1 MPIALV
7 DCNNFYA
14 SCEQLFQ
21 PQLLGRPLVVLS
33 NNDGCVVARSAEA
46 KALGI
51 PMGAPWH
58 TLKDLARRHG
68 VVAISSNYTLYA
80 DLSARV
86 MRILSHYSPVQ
97 EVYSIDECFLD
108 LSGDPSPTRSA
119 HTIHWEVA
127 RLTGIGVGVG
137 VAATK
142 TLAKF
147 ANHCAKKRPEFAGVC
162 PLFELSPA
170 EINRLLAWAPVGEV
184 WGVGGKITARLGDLG
199 IRTALDLKRAA
210 PARMRSAFSV
220 TLERT
225 VRELNGETCLGLMAG
240 PSTRKQIL
248 SSRSFCQLIAE
259 LSPLEEAVASH
270 ATRAAE
276 KLRRQDL
283 VTGTVGVFL
292 KTNPFR
298 KDQPQYEG
306 GLNMP
311 LPPTSDTRLIAQTA
325 LKGLRALYRPG
336 FAYHKAGVLLTDLV
350 LSGQRQADLFEDPVQ
365 RDKSQALMKAI
376 DRINAAIGG
385 GTVKLLA
392 EGTSPSWAMRSE
404 KRSSRFT
411 TRLGEL
417 PVART
422 KEEGTGES

>member
-21 PQLLGRPLVVLS
+21 PQLLGKPLVVLS

-68 VVAISSNYTLYA
+68 VVALSSNYTLYA

-86 MRILSHYSPVQ
+86 MRILSHYSPLQ

-108 LSGDPSPTRSA
+108 LAGDPSPTRSG
-119 HTIHWEVA
+119 HTIHREVR

-137 VAATK
+137 LAATK

-162 PLFELSPA
+162 PLFELPSA
-170 EINRLLAWAPVGEV
+170 DIDHLLAWAPVGEV
-184 WGVGGKITARLGDLG
+184 WGVGGRIAARLGDLG
-199 IRTALDLKRAA
+199 IRTALDLKRAT

-240 PSTRKQIL
+240 PATRKQIL
-248 SSRSFCQLIAE
+248 SSRSFGQLIGE

-276 KLRRQDL
+276 KLRRQGL
-283 VTGTVGVFL
+283 VAGTVGVIL
-292 KTNPFR
+292 RTNPFR
-298 KDQPQYEG
+298 ADQLQYEG
-306 GLNMP
+306 GLN
-311 LPPTSDTRLIAQTA
+311 LPVTPTDDTRLIAQAA
-325 LKGLRALYRPG
+325 LKGLRAIYRPG
-336 FAYHKAGVLLTDLV
+336 FAYQKTGVLLTDLV
-350 LSGQRQADLFEDPVQ
+350 PSGQRQPDLFEDLVQ
-365 RDKSQALMKAI
+365 TQKSKALMEAM
-376 DRINAAIGG
+376 DRINGAMGR
-385 GTVKLLA
+385 GTIKLSS
-392 EGTSPSWAMRSE
+392 EGSDCRWAMRSE
-404 KRSSRFT
+404 NRTPRYT
-411 TRLGEL
+411 TRLEEL
-417 PVART
+417 AVAR
-422 KEEGTGES
+422 SR

>member
-1 MPIALV
+1 MPIALI

-21 PQLLGRPLVVLS
+21 PQLLGKPLVVLS

-58 TLKDLARRHG
+58 SLKDLARRHG
-68 VVAISSNYTLYA
+68 VVALSSNYTLYA

-108 LSGDPSPTRSA
+108 LAGDPSPTRSG
-119 HTIHWEVA
+119 HTIHREIR

-137 VAATK
+137 LAATK

-162 PLFELSPA
+162 PLFELPSA
-170 EINRLLAWAPVGEV
+170 DIDRLLAWAPVSEV
-184 WGVGGKITARLGDLG
+184 WGVGGRIAARLGDLG
-199 IRTALDLKRAA
+199 IRTALDLKRAP

-240 PSTRKQIL
+240 PATRKQIL
-248 SSRSFCQLIAE
+248 SSRSFGQLIGE

-276 KLRRQDL
+276 KLRCQGL
-283 VTGTVGVFL
+283 VAGTVGVIL
-292 KTNPFR
+292 RTNPFR
-298 KDQPQYEG
+298 LDQLQYEG
-306 GLNMP
+306 GLN
-311 LPPTSDTRLIAQTA
+311 LPVTPTDDTRLIAQAA
-325 LKGLRALYRPG
+325 LNGLRALFRPG
-336 FAYHKAGVLLTDLV
+336 FAYHKTGVLLTDLM

-365 RDKSQALMKAI
+365 RSKSQALMEAM
-376 DRINAAIGG
+376 DRINAAMGR

-392 EGTSPSWAMRSE
+392 EGTDPRWVMRSE
-404 KRSSRFT
+404 KRSLRYT
-411 TRLGEL
+411 TRLDEL
-417 PVART
+417 AVAIA
-422 KEEGTGES
+422 K

>member
-1 MPIALV
+1 M
-7 DCNNFYA
+7 
-14 SCEQLFQ
+14 LF
-21 PQLLGRPLVVLS
+21 
-33 NNDGCVVARSAEA
+33 RS
-46 KALGI
+46 
-51 PMGAPWH
+51 
-58 TLKDLARRHG
+58 
-68 VVAISSNYTLYA
+68 
-80 DLSARV
+80 
-86 MRILSHYSPVQ
+86 
-97 EVYSIDECFLD
+97 
-108 LSGDPSPTRSA
+108 
-119 HTIHWEVA
+119 
-127 RLTGIGVGVG
+127 
-137 VAATK
+137 
-142 TLAKF
+142 
-147 ANHCAKKRPEFAGVC
+147 
-162 PLFELSPA
+162 
-170 EINRLLAWAPVGEV
+170 
-184 WGVGGKITARLGDLG
+184 
-199 IRTALDLKRAA
+199 
-210 PARMRSAFSV
+210 
-220 TLERT
+220 
-225 VRELNGETCLGLMAG
+225 
-240 PSTRKQIL
+240 
-248 SSRSFCQLIAE
+248 
-259 LSPLEEAVASH
+259 
-270 ATRAAE
+270 
-276 KLRRQDL
+276 
-283 VTGTVGVFL
+283 
-292 KTNPFR
+292 FR

>member
-21 PQLLGRPLVVLS
+21 PRLLGKPLVVLS

-68 VVAISSNYTLYA
+68 VVALSSNYTLYA

-108 LSGDPSPTRSA
+108 LAGDPSPTRSG
-119 HTIHWEVA
+119 HTIHREVR

-137 VAATK
+137 LAATK

-162 PLFELSPA
+162 PLFELPSA
-170 EINRLLAWAPVGEV
+170 DIDRLLAWAPVSEV
-184 WGVGGKITARLGDLG
+184 WGVGGRIAARLCDLG
-199 IRTALDLKRAA
+199 IRTALDLKRAT

-240 PSTRKQIL
+240 PATRKQIV
-248 SSRSFCQLIAE
+248 SSRSFGQLIAE

-276 KLRRQDL
+276 KLRRQGL
-283 VTGTVGVFL
+283 VAGTVGVIL
-292 KTNPFR
+292 RTNPFR
-298 KDQPQYEG
+298 LDQLQYEG
-306 GLNMP
+306 GLN
-311 LPPTSDTRLIAQTA
+311 LPVTPTDDTRLIAQAA
-325 LKGLRALYRPG
+325 LKGLRAIYRPG
-336 FAYHKAGVLLTDLV
+336 FAYHKAGVLLMDLV
-350 LSGQRQADLFEDPVQ
+350 LSEQRQPDLFEDLVQ
-365 RDKSQALMKAI
+365 TQKSKALMEAM
-376 DRINAAIGG
+376 DRINGAMGR
-385 GTVKLLA
+385 GTIKLSA
-392 EGTSPSWAMRSE
+392 EGSDRRWAMRSE
-404 KRSSRFT
+404 KRSLRYT
-411 TRLGEL
+411 TRLDEL
-417 PVART
+417 AVA
-422 KEEGTGES
+422 KSK